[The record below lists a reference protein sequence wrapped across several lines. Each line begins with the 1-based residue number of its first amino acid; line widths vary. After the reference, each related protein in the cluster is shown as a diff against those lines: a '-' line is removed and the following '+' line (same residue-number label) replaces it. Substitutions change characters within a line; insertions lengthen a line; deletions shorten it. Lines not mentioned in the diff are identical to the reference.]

1 MTVTVTDLLADVP
14 EVSTRLDDQDP
25 SVPEIIR
32 GTGHLPEMRVD
43 PIGLFTRVREECGDV
58 GRFRLADKDV
68 VMVTGAEANEEFFR
82 APEEVLDQA
91 AAYPFMTPI
100 FGKGVVF
107 DASPEER
114 QQMLKNQALRGDMM
128 RGHAQTIEAE
138 IRRMVA
144 DWGDEGEIDLLD
156 FFAELTIYTTS
167 SCLIGKPFREEL
179 DASFAHHY
187 HELEHGTDA
196 IAYVDPYADIENFR
210 MRDAAR
216 LKLVE
221 LVQQI
226 IDKRVLRGKVAREDR
241 DLLDVL
247 ISLKNEDGTDQFTAD
262 LVTGIFISMMFA
274 GHHTSSGTASW
285 AMIELMRHPEV
296 MESVVSE
303 LDELYADGSEVS
315 FQALREIPMLESVLK
330 ETLRLH
336 PPLIILMRLVQQD
349 FELLGHTIPA
359 GTLIAASPRVSNRIE
374 EDFPARGGVRPEPLH
389 RPAPGRPA
397 EQVDL
402 DPVRRRQAPLRRQ
415 RVRDDA
421 DEGDLLGH
429 PARLRVH
436 PGSAGRQLQ
445 GRLHQDGDPA
455 RAAVSRHVQAALV
468 MTHLRG
474 RRR

>member
-1 MTVTVTDLLADVP
+1 MTLTTTDLLADVP

-196 IAYVDPYADIENFR
+196 IAYVDPYADIDNFK

-216 LKLVE
+216 LKLVD

-296 MESVVSE
+296 MESVVAE

-315 FQALREIPMLESVLK
+315 FQALREIPILESALK

-374 EDFPARGGVRPEPLH
+374 EDFPNAESFDPSRYIDPNQEDLQNKWTWIPFGAGKH
-389 RPAPGRPA
+389 RCVGNAFAMMQMKAIFSVILRDFEFTPAQPVDSYKDDFTKMVIQL
-397 EQVDL
+397 EQPCRVTYK
-402 DPVRRRQAPLRRQ
+402 R
-415 RVRDDA
+415 RVR
-421 DEGDLLGH
+421 
-429 PARLRVH
+429 
-436 PGSAGRQLQ
+436 
-445 GRLHQDGDPA
+445 
-455 RAAVSRHVQAALV
+455 
-468 MTHLRG
+468 
-474 RRR
+474 